1 MLVQHVY
8 FLSLLGFMLIL
19 FLACGFWR
27 KPQYSLKDIYP
38 FKLKKRGFLV
48 VLVVSLFSS
57 LKCFLPG
64 FLLWVVFWLIPII
77 QSLDSNFLLQLPAY
91 QTKWGVVSRWRP
103 VCCMA
108 LGAGWGS
115 YDVKMLLFAWRLD
128 DDSEIQ
134 SVVVNIMCKFL
145 CCV

>member
-8 FLSLLGFMLIL
+8 FLSLFGFMLML
-19 FLACGFWR
+19 FFACGFWR

-48 VLVVSLFSS
+48 ELVVSLFSS
-57 LKCFLPG
+57 LKCLLPG
-64 FLLWVVFWLIPII
+64 FLLRIVFWLIPII
-77 QSLDSNFLLQLPAY
+77 QSLGSHFLPAY
-91 QTKWGVVSRWRP
+91 QTKWEVVSRCRP

-108 LGAGWGS
+108 LGVGWGS
-115 YDVKMLLFAWRLD
+115 YDVEMLSFAWRLD
-128 DDSEIQ
+128 DESEIE
-134 SVVVNIMCKFL
+134 SVVVNIVYKFL